1 MKMADTGA
9 LRLPVIGAALVALT
23 LSSDAWASGSDIVAR
38 SFLWIALII
47 VLAKLG
53 TLVERVGQP
62 VVLGEILA
70 GVALSGLALAG
81 LGFVDEIRGDS
92 AVRFLAELGAVIL
105 LFQIGLESNVRSM
118 RRVGA
123 RAFWVATIG
132 VAVPFALGTYLVGP
146 ILLPGLS
153 QAAYLF
159 LGAAL
164 TATSVGITGRVF
176 RDAGVLQRPEA
187 QIVLGA
193 AVIDDVLGLVIL
205 AVVSSIASK
214 GAIDAAGL
222 GMTVVQAFGFLAGA
236 LLVGQVAAPWL
247 SRAFA
252 TISRGAGMKLTV
264 ALALCLAF
272 AYLAHLIG
280 LAPIVGAFAA
290 GLILDEVHFRNFD
303 APHIRV
309 ELLTA
314 VADADARTRERV
326 ISVVERHRDRH
337 LEDLVGPVGHFLV
350 PIFFLFAGMQVNLA
364 VLANP
369 STVVLAVALTA
380 VAVAGKLVSGLA
392 AGNVNRWVVG
402 WGMVPRGE
410 VGLIF
415 AFVGKELGVL
425 NDHLFS
431 VIVLM
436 VLGTTLITPPVLAFL
451 LRGKAAVR
459 PSAARPA
466 SAEDSAAS

>member
-9 LRLPVIGAALVALT
+9 LRLAVIGAALVALT
-23 LSSDAWASGSDIVAR
+23 LSSDAWASGSDSVAR

-53 TLVERVGQP
+53 TLVERVRQP

-70 GVALSGLALAG
+70 GVALGGLALAG
-81 LGFVDEIRGDS
+81 FGFVDEIRGDS
-92 AVRFLAELGAVIL
+92 AVRFLAELGAIIL

-132 VAVPFALGTYLVGP
+132 VAAPFVLGTYLVGP
-146 ILLPGLS
+146 VLLPGLS

-193 AVIDDVLGLVIL
+193 AVMDDVMGLVIL
-205 AVVSSIASK
+205 AVVSSIASE

-252 TISRGAGMKLTV
+252 AISRGAGMKLTV

-290 GLILDEVHFRNFD
+290 GLILEEVHFRNFD
-303 APHIRV
+303 APHIRG
-309 ELLTA
+309 ELLAA

-326 ISVVERHRDRH
+326 IGVVERHRPPSRGPRRVSRALPRADLLPLRRH
-337 LEDLVGPVGHFLV
+337 AGEPCGSRQPVHRCLGGGT
-350 PIFFLFAGMQVNLA
+350 P
-364 VLANP
+364 
-369 STVVLAVALTA
+369 A

-392 AGNVNRWVVG
+392 AGSVNRWVVG

-436 VLGTTLITPPVLAFL
+436 VLGTTLISPPVLAFL
-451 LRGKAAVR
+451 LRGKAEGR
-459 PSAARPA
+459 PSAIGPA
-466 SAEDSAAS
+466 SAQDRAAS